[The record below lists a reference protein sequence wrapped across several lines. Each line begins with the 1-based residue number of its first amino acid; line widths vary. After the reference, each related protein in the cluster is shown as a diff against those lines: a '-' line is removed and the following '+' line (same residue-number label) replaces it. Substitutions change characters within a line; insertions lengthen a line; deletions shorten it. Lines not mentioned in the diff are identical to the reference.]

1 MFYYSVDILCT
12 TGIEFLKSKKKHPF
26 KRRESLNKKG
36 WKHDASQKKLD
47 EFLVPKKRKK
57 IEDSRFMM
65 MGCSDSFSYMP
76 PSNTI
81 ENIIEPSK
89 VRYRS
94 KRRINKLI
102 GKNMQEGPMT
112 RSRLTSIDDFKSED

>member
-1 MFYYSVDILCT
+1 M
-12 TGIEFLKSKKKHPF
+12 
-26 KRRESLNKKG
+26 NKKG